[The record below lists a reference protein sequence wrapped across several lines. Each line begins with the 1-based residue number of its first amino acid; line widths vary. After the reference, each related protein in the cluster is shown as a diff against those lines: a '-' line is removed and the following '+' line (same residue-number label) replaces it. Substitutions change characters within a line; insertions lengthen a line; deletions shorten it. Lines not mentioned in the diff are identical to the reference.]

1 MRTARTRPRA
11 ATLLIVTVLS
21 LLALACGD
29 GVTGPSEAITELPR
43 SLSTHEA
50 ALVSAGNAFAVDLLS
65 RVYAE
70 APDSTIFLSPVS
82 ASLALGMTLNGA
94 AGDTRDE
101 MREMLGFGDMAMS
114 DVNASYRS
122 LIDLLDGL
130 DPRVE
135 FGLANAIFHRAT
147 FVMETPF
154 LDAAREAFDA
164 RIEGLDFD
172 APSAAPAIN
181 AWIADKT
188 GGRIEKVIEA
198 PIDPLTMAFLI
209 NAIYFKGDWTSEFD
223 PADSYD
229 GPFHL
234 AGGGSE
240 TVRYMTKEDSLW
252 YRYAPGWQAVE
263 MPYGGGAWVMT
274 VAVPRDGYA
283 LDDVVAD
290 LPTLFDPSASWERTP
305 IQVHL
310 PRFELEWERELNDDL
325 RALGMVDAFVPY
337 VADFTPMYRR
347 GLEEG
352 LHVQWVKQKT
362 FLKVDEVGT
371 EAAAV
376 TVVAVGI
383 ECAGCGGGPPVVRAD
398 RPFLIAIRERY
409 SGTVLFAG
417 LIVEAPTE

>member
-1 MRTARTRPRA
+1 MRTTRIRRRA
-11 ATLLIVTVLS
+11 ATPLTAIAGPLI
-21 LLALACGD
+21 ALACSD
-29 GVTGPSEAITELPR
+29 GVTGPSEPITELPR
-43 SLSTHEA
+43 TLSTHEA

-65 RVYAE
+65 RVYAA
-70 APDSTIFLSPVS
+70 APDSTVFLSPLS
-82 ASLALGMTLNGA
+82 ASMALGMTLNGA

-101 MREMLGFGDMAMS
+101 MREMLGFGDIPMA

-122 LIDLLDGL
+122 LIDLLGGL

-135 FGLANAIFHRAT
+135 LGLANAIFHRST
-147 FVMETPF
+147 FVIETPF
-154 LDAAREAFDA
+154 LDAVRSAFDA

-172 APSAAPAIN
+172 APSAAPTIN
-181 AWIADKT
+181 AWIAEKT
-188 GGRIEKVIEA
+188 GGRIEKVIET
-198 PIDPLTMAFLI
+198 IDPTTMAFLI
-209 NAIYFKGDWTSEFD
+209 NAIYFTGDWTKEFD
-223 PADSYD
+223 PSDSYD
-229 GPFHL
+229 GPYRL
-234 AGGGSE
+234 QGGGSE

-252 YRYAPGWQAVE
+252 YRSSPEWQAVE

-274 VAVPRDGYA
+274 VAVPRDGYG
-283 LDDVVAD
+283 LDDVVVD
-290 LPTLFDPSASWERTP
+290 LTALFDPTAAWDRTP
-305 IQVHL
+305 IQIHL

-325 RALGMVDAFVPY
+325 WALGMHDAFVPY

-383 ECAGCGGGPPVVRAD
+383 ECAGCGGPPVVRAD